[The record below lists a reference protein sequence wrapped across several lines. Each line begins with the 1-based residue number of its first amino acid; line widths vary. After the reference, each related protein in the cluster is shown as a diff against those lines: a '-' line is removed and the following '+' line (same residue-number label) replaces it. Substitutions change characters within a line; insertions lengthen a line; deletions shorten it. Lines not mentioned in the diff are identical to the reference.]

1 MGPAPVPEA
10 IGRCTKIRRQ
20 VRLSPVAVAATL
32 HPLGLLHAMDGDFD
46 QARRFIRQGNAI
58 LDELDRLQS
67 AVSHHEAW
75 VEMLAGQPEVA
86 EARLRLGY
94 GRLHEMGERA
104 LLPTTVAML
113 AQAVHAQGRYQEA
126 DAFCLVSEQ
135 TAAPED
141 FSTQVMWRGVR
152 AKLLGRQGR
161 LDEAAALAREAV
173 RLAEP
178 TDMLTIRA
186 DALVSLAEVLDL
198 SGPSAEADAA
208 VREGL
213 ALYDRK
219 GDRVSTARV
228 RRQLAAQM
236 PTTGQLRVNGGA

>member
-1 MGPAPVPEA
+1 
-10 IGRCTKIRRQ
+10 
-20 VRLSPVAVAATL
+20 
-32 HPLGLLHAMDGDFD
+32 
-46 QARRFIRQGNAI
+46 
-58 LDELDRLQS
+58 
-67 AVSHHEAW
+67 
-75 VEMLAGQPEVA
+75 
-86 EARLRLGY
+86 
-94 GRLHEMGERA
+94 
-104 LLPTTVAML
+104 ML

-152 AKLLGRQGR
+152 AKLLGRRGR

-186 DALVSLAEVLDL
+186 DALVDLAEVLNL
-198 SGPSAEADAA
+198 RGPSAEADAA
-208 VREGL
+208 AGEGL
-213 ALYDRK
+213 SLYDRK
-219 GDRVSTARV
+219 GDRVSAARV
-228 RRQLAAQM
+228 RRQLSAQL